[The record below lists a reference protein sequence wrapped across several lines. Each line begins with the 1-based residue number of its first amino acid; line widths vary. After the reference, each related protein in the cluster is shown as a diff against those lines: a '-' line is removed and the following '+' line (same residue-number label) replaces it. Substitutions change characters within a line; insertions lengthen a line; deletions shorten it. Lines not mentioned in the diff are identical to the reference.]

1 VADLL
6 TLETAMA
13 LCLGIGLSAAC
24 GFRIFVPPLALGIAV
39 RLEAPLSGAAPE
51 WIGSVPALVLLSVAV
66 LVEVGAYY
74 VPWIDNLLDTIA
86 SPAAVIAGILVTAG
100 LLAELD
106 PLWRWSLALIAG
118 GGAAGITQGA
128 TVITRGLSTATTGGM
143 GNPVVST
150 IENVGAVAMS
160 LLAIVLAPLA
170 VLLFV
175 GLVLWF
181 VRVRRRRREQKES
194 AAATA

>member
-24 GFRIFVPPLALGIAV
+24 GFRVFVPPLALGIAV

-51 WIGSVPALVLLSVAV
+51 WIGSMPALVLLGVAV
-66 LVEVGAYY
+66 LVELGAYY

-86 SPAAVIAGILVTAG
+86 SPAAVVAGILLTAG
-100 LLAELD
+100 LLSELD
-106 PLWRWSLALIAG
+106 PVWRWSLALIAG

-128 TVITRGLSTATTGGM
+128 TVITRGLSSATTGGI

-150 IENVGAVAMS
+150 VENLGAVAMS
-160 LLAIVLAPLA
+160 LLAIVIAPLA

-175 GLVLWF
+175 AVVVWF
-181 VRVRRRRREQKES
+181 VRVRRRRRAQKEK